1 MRWSGFSKKV
11 FILFFMSR
19 GEIICSID
27 AGSANV
33 RTVIVQV
40 MPSSAEERPRVIGVG
55 CQESVGI
62 RKGVII
68 DIEEATHSIAESVSQ
83 AERMAGVSVRKATIG
98 VSDTQIGLQTSKG
111 VIAVGRADGEVT
123 EDDISRVIDASQAI
137 SVPANKE
144 ILHII
149 PKNYSLD
156 DQKNIK
162 DPIGMNGVRLE
173 VDAMIVNGSTQNLKN
188 LLKSVSQS
196 KLEAEELVLGPLAA
210 AKAALNKRQ
219 KELGVVLV
227 NIGAGLTTLAVYEEN
242 ELIHTAVLPI
252 GGGHITNDLAI
263 GLRTSIEVAEKVK
276 IEYGSA
282 LPQEINKKED
292 IDLSRLSDQEEGV
305 VSRHHVAE
313 IIEARLEE
321 IFFMVNKELK
331 SIHRE
336 RLLPA
341 GVVLTGGTAKLLGV
355 VDLAKVT
362 LGLPAQTGFP
372 LPLGGLVDKVD
383 DPAFATAVGLI
394 LWRLDQNR
402 EGGVKLGGNWNNKI
416 LGSFS
421 QQISGFSGK
430 IKSLA
435 ERFLP

>member
-1 MRWSGFSKKV
+1 
-11 FILFFMSR
+11 MSR
-19 GEIICSID
+19 GEIICVID
-27 AGSANV
+27 AGSSNI
-33 RTVIVQV
+33 RTVIVQLL
-40 MPSSAEERPRVIGVG
+40 PSPEERPRVIGIG
-55 CQESVGI
+55 NRESSGI
-62 RKGVII
+62 RKGVVI
-68 DIEEATHSIAESVSQ
+68 DIEEATRAISESIAE
-83 AERMAGVSVRKATIG
+83 AERMAGVSVKRAIIG
-98 VSDTQIGLQTSKG
+98 VADTQIGLQFSKG

-123 EDDISRVIDASQAI
+123 DDDVTRVIDASQAI

-144 ILHII
+144 IIHII

-162 DPIGMNGVRLE
+162 DPVGMNGVRLE
-173 VDAMIVNGSTQNLKN
+173 VDALIINGSTQNLKN
-188 LLKSVSQS
+188 LIKSVSQS
-196 KLEAEELVLGPLAA
+196 RVEVEDLVLSPLAA

-242 ELIHTAVLPI
+242 ELMHTAVLPV
-252 GGGHITNDLAI
+252 GGSHITNDLAI

-282 LPQEINKKED
+282 LPQEINKRED
-292 IDLSRLSDQEEGV
+292 IDLSQLSDQEEGV

-321 IFFMVNKELK
+321 IFFMINKELK

-336 RLLPA
+336 KLLPA

-383 DPAFATAVGLI
+383 DPAFATAIGLV
-394 LWRLDQNR
+394 LWKLDQKKD
-402 EGGVKLGGNWNNKI
+402 GGLKMTANWNGKMLGG
-416 LGSFS
+416 FT

-430 IKSLA
+430 LKSLA